1 MTANDI
7 VLLVEATEKVHD
19 EGTVGDDLAQVTKL
33 LSKFLV
39 LVIVICHGKMALTE
53 VPEFC
58 VAVDGA

>member
-1 MTANDI
+1 MTANDR

-19 EGTVGDDLAQVTKL
+19 EGTVDDDLAQVTKL

-58 VAVDGA
+58 VTVDGA